1 MSTILYRV
9 DDRLIHGQIVAA
21 WVPFTRATRIV
32 VADDDLP
39 DNALQAK
46 IVRMAAP
53 PKLRVEILSVHQAVV
68 FMAQQRSG
76 PGLLTIMLF
85 AGLKSVVEALDEGLY
100 LTELNI
106 GNIHNAPGKL
116 QLTESVSLDRREIE
130 CLRRLKEEEIRVYIQ
145 PVPTAPAQDLFSLL
159 ERKSWWQTQ

>member
-1 MSTILYRV
+1 MSTVLHRV

-21 WVPFTRATRIV
+21 WVPYTRATRIV
-32 VADDDLP
+32 IADNELP
-39 DNALQAK
+39 HNPLQAK

-85 AGLKSVVEALDEGLY
+85 AGLAQVIEALDAGLC
-100 LTELNI
+100 LAELNL
-106 GNIHNAPGKL
+106 GNLHNSQGKI
-116 QLTESVSLDRREIE
+116 QLTESISLNREEIE
-130 CLRRLKEEEIRVYIQ
+130 CLRRLREENIRVYIQ
-145 PVPTAPAQDLFSLL
+145 PVPTVPAIDVYSLL
-159 ERKSWWQTQ
+159 EKKHWW

>member
-1 MSTILYRV
+1 MSTVLHRV

-21 WVPFTRATRIV
+21 WVPYTRATRIV
-32 VADDDLP
+32 IADNELP
-39 DNALQAK
+39 NNPLQAK

-53 PKLRVEILSVHQAVV
+53 PKLRVEILNVRQAVV

-85 AGLKSVVEALDEGLY
+85 AGLGPVVEALDAGLC
-100 LTELNI
+100 LTELNL

-116 QLTESVSLDRREIE
+116 QLTESISLNREEIE
-130 CLRRLKEEEIRVYIQ
+130 CLKRLRKDEVKVYIQ
-145 PVPTAPAQDLFSLL
+145 PVPTVPAIDIFALL
-159 ERKSWWQTQ
+159 EKKNWW